1 MGLNADD
8 LSAVSRFLIALNQ
21 AGVDTGVTV
30 GAANAVILN
39 GTTVGTLSTG
49 PSGYEFDETPPA

>member
-21 AGVDTGVTV
+21 AGVDTGVSI

-39 GTTVGTLSTG
+39 TVTVGTLSSG
-49 PSGYEFDETPPA
+49 DSGYEFDEAAPA